1 MADYTEADTEPE
13 LTPKAHRDPLR
24 NLAVALGMLLMVV
37 GLICGIMV
45 FCAVWGALREPQLL
59 GPMFAALAEAVGG
72 AQLDLAT
79 ADSGTLHLAYVLA
92 VAVAGGGVVV
102 LTWIAIRLMLTGGE
116 VVWRILEDLG
126 TVKKALTDAVGL
138 THRQRS
144 RKSWEL

>member
-1 MADYTEADTEPE
+1 MADYTGPDTEPE

-24 NLAVALGMLLMVV
+24 NLAVALGMLLMVA

-45 FCAVWGALREPQLL
+45 FCAVWGALRDPQLL

-72 AQLDLAT
+72 PQLDLPT
-79 ADSGTLHLAYVLA
+79 AESGTLHLAYVLA

-102 LTWIAIRLMLTGGE
+102 LAWIAIRLMLTGGE
-116 VVWRILEDLG
+116 VVWRILGDLG
-126 TVKKALTDAVGL
+126 TLKKALADAFGL

-144 RKSWEL
+144 RRFSEL